1 MAVAAHNEKGE
12 AIAQTVIVA
21 PVLFALIMAAI
32 QFALI
37 AHAQNVA
44 EAAAQ
49 EGTSAARRFK
59 ATEADG
65 KAEAISALGSL
76 GPQMLSSRT
85 VTVNRTASMVTVT
98 VAGDALSLVPFLH
111 PRVSETASGP
121 VERYVPP
128 IEAGP

>member
-1 MAVAAHNEKGE
+1 LAVSGHNEKGE

-21 PVLFALIMAAI
+21 PVLFALIMGVI
-32 QFALI
+32 QFALV

-49 EGTSAARRFK
+49 EGTSAARRFN

-65 KAEAISALGSL
+65 KVEAISALRSL
-76 GPQMLSSRT
+76 GPKMLSARD
-85 VTVNRTASMVTVT
+85 VKVDRTASTVTVT
-98 VAGDALSLVPFLH
+98 VTGQALSLVPFLH
-111 PRVSETASGP
+111 PNVSETASGP

-128 IEAGP
+128 VEAGP